1 MTNETI
7 KVILGIIG
15 FIIIV
20 LLINDYN
27 VSKDN
32 DDKYSVILN
41 DKKIS
46 VCGQEI
52 YITNYT
58 YNDEILLDDL
68 IDEIEYIC
76 QN

>member
-1 MTNETI
+1 MANETI

-52 YITNYT
+52 YVTNYT

>member
-52 YITNYT
+52 YVTNYT
-58 YNDEILLDDL
+58 YNDEILLGDL

>member
-52 YITNYT
+52 YVTNYI

-68 IDEIEYIC
+68 INEIEYIC

>member
-52 YITNYT
+52 YVTNYT

>member
-7 KVILGIIG
+7 KVILGVIG

-52 YITNYT
+52 YVTNYT

>member
-1 MTNETI
+1 MR
-7 KVILGIIG
+7 LPY
-15 FIIIV
+15 
-20 LLINDYN
+20 DYN

-52 YITNYT
+52 YVTNYT

>member
-7 KVILGIIG
+7 KVILGVIG

-32 DDKYSVILN
+32 DDKNSVILN
-41 DKKIS
+41 DKKNFCMWS
-46 VCGQEI
+46 RNLRNKL
-52 YITNYT
+52 Y
-58 YNDEILLDDL
+58 L
-68 IDEIEYIC
+68 
-76 QN
+76 